1 MNSIEQLWASFKRR
15 NVAEQIIGLNL
26 LLFILLYLFN
36 SFAFVM
42 GLEENYLLYYLS
54 LKADLDLLIFQP
66 WTLIT
71 YGFVH
76 EGFLHILFNMIL
88 LYYFGQ
94 LFLDF
99 FDRGSFIRYYLIG
112 ILMGG
117 LIYLIAY
124 NFFPGLK
131 TTQSLLIGASAGVTA
146 IVIGIASHIPNY
158 AMHFR
163 FIGSIKLLYI
173 AIVLVLWDLIQIPN
187 GNAGGHL
194 AHLGGALAGFMLT
207 RMGTGKGFS
216 IDFGSFGKTRRSKQP
231 FQKVYKNKQQNSPGS
246 KTATD
251 QEKIDAILDKISKS
265 GYDTLTKEEKEFLFN
280 AGKK

>member
-131 TTQSLLIGASAGVTA
+131 TMPEAKKSTHRLPRRRARAALPALERSRRAVEA
-146 IVIGIASHIPNY
+146 
-158 AMHFR
+158 
-163 FIGSIKLLYI
+163 
-173 AIVLVLWDLIQIPN
+173 
-187 GNAGGHL
+187 
-194 AHLGGALAGFMLT
+194 LGGASERPLSEAELGA
-207 RMGTGKGFS
+207 RA
-216 IDFGSFGKTRRSKQP
+216 
-231 FQKVYKNKQQNSPGS
+231 PGS
-246 KTATD
+246 
-251 QEKIDAILDKISKS
+251 AISSFDLDLELRAESR
-265 GYDTLTKEEKEFLFN
+265 
-280 AGKK
+280 